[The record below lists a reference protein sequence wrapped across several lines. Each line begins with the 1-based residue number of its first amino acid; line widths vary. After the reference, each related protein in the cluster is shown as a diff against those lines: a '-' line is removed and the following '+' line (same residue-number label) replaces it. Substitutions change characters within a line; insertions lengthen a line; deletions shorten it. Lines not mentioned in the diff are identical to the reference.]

1 MEILVTI
8 IFGGFV
14 VSSVGSLMVNNIR
27 SAGKI
32 ENTQRSRENWNR
44 ASHFIDSEVA
54 QSERIILNS
63 ALINLSQCSPQINA
77 NDFVFALEFTPNL
90 KPAIY
95 YVRDNEPNSKEAREG
110 NSLWRCGPSFD
121 LNGEYVESSSS
132 PLEPQRLIDGL
143 SETKS
148 CTLTVNSSDSSEGKS
163 LSYTLCLIQH
173 EDQKYTQT
181 ATAFSRVNPFYAIPN
196 ENAICNPNLNVEGFE
211 ELSGTNSAE
220 SLGAGSNASIICGYG
235 GGDTITGSS
244 GNDIIEAGDSRV
256 ISGNPGGDDDEDD
269 DNGVAPCGPGPPC
282 TGRPSSRPA
291 CCFIS
296 DSDDDVDD
304 DDDDGNGGGGTSGSE
319 PAVLNGGDGS
329 DRLLGGPGDDSLNGD
344 DGDDVLIGQEGNDT
358 LTGGTGNDQYLPGAG
373 DNTIADQSGLDI
385 VYIDQ
390 NQEEVNGL
398 DNCTQSTCNLNY
410 IVKGSSA
417 SFTATGV
424 DLIIFSDS
432 RFKTGD

>member
-1 MEILVTI
+1 M
-8 IFGGFV
+8 
-14 VSSVGSLMVNNIR
+14 
-27 SAGKI
+27 
-32 ENTQRSRENWNR
+32 
-44 ASHFIDSEVA
+44 
-54 QSERIILNS
+54 
-63 ALINLSQCSPQINA
+63 
-77 NDFVFALEFTPNL
+77 
-90 KPAIY
+90 
-95 YVRDNEPNSKEAREG
+95 
-110 NSLWRCGPSFD
+110 GP
-121 LNGEYVESSSS
+121 
-132 PLEPQRLIDGL
+132 
-143 SETKS
+143 
-148 CTLTVNSSDSSEGKS
+148 
-163 LSYTLCLIQH
+163 
-173 EDQKYTQT
+173 
-181 ATAFSRVNPFYAIPN
+181 
-196 ENAICNPNLNVEGFE
+196 
-211 ELSGTNSAE
+211 NSAE

-235 GGDTITGSS
+235 GGDTINGSS

-256 ISGNPGGDDDEDD
+256 ISGNPGGDDDDD
-269 DNGVAPCGPGPPC
+269 DGVAPCGPGPPC
-282 TGRPSSRPA
+282 TGPPSSRPA

-296 DSDDDVDD
+296 DSDDDD
-304 DDDDGNGGGGTSGSE
+304 DDDDGSGGGTSGSE

-344 DGDDVLIGQEGNDT
+344 DGDDVLIGQEGDDT

-410 IVKGSSA
+410 TVKGSSA